1 MRRGE
6 EKDRPCVAP
15 SPDPLPRR
23 KGVEKD
29 RPCVA
34 PPPLPSVDTDY
45 SELSEWAGWWVFNNA
60 KPRLGSPSSKENKE
74 AGLHLDFRL
83 LVLSDVKEY
92 GQRSTLLLLGSQA
105 NRAAVL
111 DRR

>member
-1 MRRGE
+1 
-6 EKDRPCVAP
+6 
-15 SPDPLPRR
+15 
-23 KGVEKD
+23 
-29 RPCVA
+29 
-34 PPPLPSVDTDY
+34 
-45 SELSEWAGWWVFNNA
+45 VFNNA
-60 KPRLGSPSSKENKE
+60 KPRLGSPSSKKTKK

-111 DRR
+111 GRR

>member
-6 EKDRPCVAP
+6 
-15 SPDPLPRR
+15 
-23 KGVEKD
+23 EKD

-60 KPRLGSPSSKENKE
+60 KPRLGSPSSQRKQRK
-74 AGLHLDFRL
+74 LDFIYNDIRL